1 MSSPLEIY
9 RTWRAM
15 QDAQIA
21 YQDAKTTLIIIAREN
36 PGMTSLVD
44 ADGCRW
50 KVTVGYGPTPIVNV
64 QAIAHLSDVVGP
76 PTGALDS
83 PEPSPD

>member
-9 RTWRAM
+9 RHWRAM
-15 QDAQIA
+15 QDAQVA
-21 YQDAKTTLIIIAREN
+21 YQDAKTTLIVIAREN

-50 KVTVGYGPTPIVNV
+50 KVTVGYGPTPVVNV
-64 QAIAHLSDVVGP
+64 QAIAHISDVTGP
-76 PTGALDS
+76 LMGAQDS
-83 PEPSPD
+83 PEELN